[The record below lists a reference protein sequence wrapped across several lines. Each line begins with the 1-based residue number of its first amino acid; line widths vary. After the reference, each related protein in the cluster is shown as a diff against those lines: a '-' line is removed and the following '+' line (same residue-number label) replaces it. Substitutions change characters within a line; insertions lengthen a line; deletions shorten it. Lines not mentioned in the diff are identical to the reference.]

1 MPASPAEPG
10 GPLRLLIGTAE
21 LDHELDVRA
30 LSVAGFVAITDDAVH
45 CALGLVAACANR
57 RLGAHVDCSALPT
70 ETGALIRVSSARRSR
85 ARAWTRGDA
94 ERTLSNKRMEQ
105 TIASVGGC
113 ASSLLRLQLIRETLD
128 GRRGAMPKFRCRC
141 GFVHS
146 LSPIPDDGWVAV
158 RDHDYEELVAAE
170 VGAVQDQAN
179 RDASLNVVVRLTTR
193 LYQCPDCGALAW
205 FQDED
210 GRAKFFVPVD
220 GQ

>member
-1 MPASPAEPG
+1 MIAGDGSLAPPCWWRSREPG
-10 GPLRLLIGTAE
+10 SLRTAVAA
-21 LDHELDVRA
+21 DRA
-30 LSVAGFVAITDDAVH
+30 LPSEDA
-45 CALGLVAACANR
+45 
-57 RLGAHVDCSALPT
+57 S
-70 ETGALIRVSSARRSR
+70 
-85 ARAWTRGDA
+85 
-94 ERTLSNKRMEQ
+94 RTLSNKRMEQ

>member
-1 MPASPAEPG
+1 
-10 GPLRLLIGTAE
+10 
-21 LDHELDVRA
+21 
-30 LSVAGFVAITDDAVH
+30 
-45 CALGLVAACANR
+45 
-57 RLGAHVDCSALPT
+57 
-70 ETGALIRVSSARRSR
+70 
-85 ARAWTRGDA
+85 
-94 ERTLSNKRMEQ
+94 
-105 TIASVGGC
+105 
-113 ASSLLRLQLIRETLD
+113 
-128 GRRGAMPKFRCRC
+128 MPKFRCRC